1 MAGCERPCRAQPADR
16 SLSQRTGAP
25 QASASRRD
33 RSPPVHGG
41 YTRSR
46 QVGECN
52 GHQRSRRVLRKR
64 RSAHQVSRDQ
74 GTFQAAGQS
83 SSLPPLPTGLLLA
96 AVREE
101 GRLADP
107 SDLLDGAAHGV
118 LLDDDGAP
126 DPEKVKAA
134 NSELLARRPH
144 YAKRIGGD
152 VGQGARP
159 GQPNKELWA
168 SSSPGRARYGATG
181 TGGSLRVG

>member
-1 MAGCERPCRAQPADR
+1 M
-16 SLSQRTGAP
+16 
-25 QASASRRD
+25 
-33 RSPPVHGG
+33 
-41 YTRSR
+41 
-46 QVGECN
+46 
-52 GHQRSRRVLRKR
+52 
-64 RSAHQVSRDQ
+64 
-74 GTFQAAGQS
+74 AGQS

-107 SDLLDGAAHGV
+107 SDLLDGAAHGI

-134 NSELLARRPH
+134 NSELLARRRH

-159 GQPNKELWA
+159 GPADPNEELWA
-168 SSSPGRARYGATG
+168 SSSPGRARYGDTG
-181 TGGSLRVG
+181 TAGSLRRG

>member
-1 MAGCERPCRAQPADR
+1 METRCPRGRA
-16 SLSQRTGAP
+16 TNP
-25 QASASRRD
+25 QASATGRD

-46 QVGECN
+46 QVEDCN
-52 GHQRSRRVLRKR
+52 GHQRSPRELRNR
-64 RSAHQVSRDQ
+64 RSDRQRSRHQAPL
-74 GTFQAAGQS
+74 QATGQS

-126 DPEKVKAA
+126 HPEKVKAA
-134 NSELLARRPH
+134 NSELLARRRH

-159 GQPNKELWA
+159 GQAEQ
-168 SSSPGRARYGATG
+168 GAMGIIQSRTRQIRCYWYRWIIE
-181 TGGSLRVG
+181 GGMPKS

>member
-1 MAGCERPCRAQPADR
+1 VPGRPIGPWSR
-16 SLSQRTGAP
+16 RTGAP
-25 QASASRRD
+25 QASATGRD

-46 QVGECN
+46 QVEDCN
-52 GHQRSRRVLRKR
+52 GHQRSPRELRNR
-64 RSAHQVSRDQ
+64 RSDRQRSRHQAPL
-74 GTFQAAGQS
+74 QATGQS

-134 NSELLARRPH
+134 NSELLAAGRTTPSGSAATSARAP
-144 YAKRIGGD
+144 GP
-152 VGQGARP
+152 ARP
-159 GQPNKELWA
+159 NEELWA

>member
-1 MAGCERPCRAQPADR
+1 VIQVLAHT
-16 SLSQRTGAP
+16 S
-25 QASASRRD
+25 RD
-33 RSPPVHGG
+33 RKPAVHAG

-46 QVGECN
+46 QAGECN
-52 GHQRSRRVLRKR
+52 GHQRAPPVVRNRRPARQR
-64 RSAHQVSRDQ
+64 SRDQ
-74 GTFQAAGQS
+74 TALQEAGRS

-159 GQPNKELWA
+159 GQAEQ
-168 SSSPGRARYGATG
+168 GAMGIIQSRTRQIRCYWYRWIIE
-181 TGGSLRVG
+181 GGMTKS